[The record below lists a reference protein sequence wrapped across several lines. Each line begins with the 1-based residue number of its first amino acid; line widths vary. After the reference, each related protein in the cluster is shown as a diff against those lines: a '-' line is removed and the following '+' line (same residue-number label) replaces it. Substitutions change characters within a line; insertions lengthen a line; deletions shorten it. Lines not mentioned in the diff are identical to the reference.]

1 MFFEFITNFSILFC
15 FSILI
20 FWPFIQYSNNPFI
33 MNYKS
38 LIAGLT
44 FGFAA
49 LILSVLTA
57 PFANGVLINSRTIFL
72 LFGGLLGGPTT
83 ILIAGFL
90 IVIGRKVLFF
100 TSTLSIIMMYN
111 MLFITCGTAYAA
123 YKRPIT
129 YQNLPIYFYALTFE
143 HIFVLL
149 VYYRFSIEG
158 VEYLTIY
165 LLFSM
170 FTFFAIRKI
179 LSQLEHKN
187 KQIKQIYSLRK
198 MDFLTQLPNN
208 IAIEKR
214 LTSYMNA
221 KVPFELLHI
230 DIRHF
235 QDINFTYHYKTGDEI
250 LIEVAQII
258 QQQLPSNAYFGRI
271 GSDEFYVVLPSLAP
285 AQSITIASEIDQSIR
300 QFPFETFEKSCEV
313 QVSLA
318 IGISSYPSNAIKLN
332 QLYQNCSHALTQA
345 KLQKTVHIFH
355 YNQLQ

>member
-1 MFFEFITNFSILFC
+1 MFFEFIINFSILFC

-20 FWPFIQYSNNPFI
+20 FWPFIQYSNKPFI

-100 TSTLSIIMMYN
+100 TSTLAIIMMYN
-111 MLFITCGTAYAA
+111 MLFVTCGTAYAA
-123 YKRPIT
+123 YKWPIT

-143 HIFVLL
+143 HIVVLL
-149 VYYRFSIEG
+149 VYYHCSVEG
-158 VEYLTIY
+158 IQYLIIY
-165 LLFSM
+165 LLFSTL
-170 FTFFAIRKI
+170 TFYAIRKI

-187 KQIKQIYSLRK
+187 KQIKQIYTLRK

-208 IAIEKR
+208 IAVEKK
-214 LTSYMNA
+214 LTSYISA

-235 QDINFTYHYKTGDEI
+235 QDINFTYHFETGDEV
-250 LIEVAQII
+250 LIEATQVI
-258 QQQLPSNAYFGRI
+258 QQQLPNNAFIGRI
-271 GSDEFYVVLPSLAP
+271 GSDEFYVILPSLAP
-285 AQSITIASEIDQSIR
+285 AQSITIASEIDHSVR
-300 QFPFETFEKSCEV
+300 QLTFKKHPEI
-313 QVSLA
+313 QLSLA
-318 IGISSYPSNAIKLN
+318 IGISSYPSNTLKLD
-332 QLYQNCSHALTQA
+332 QLYQNCYHALLQA
-345 KLQKTVHIFH
+345 KLQKSIHIFH
-355 YNQLQ
+355 YNQLQQLQ